1 MVSDAASVQVGL
13 SIHDHFWLA
22 DGCGGGGEM
31 TIIAPCTIR
40 RAKEWIKQT
49 HRHLPM
55 VNGGL
60 FAVALES
67 DSGALLGVAMAGHGP
82 QEWQGTKRLII
93 TRVAVADDVK
103 NGCSRLYGAICRAG
117 KALGYIEAWT
127 YTLPEESG
135 TSLRAAGFQYMGMT
149 DGGDHGRS
157 ARPRKPAV
165 RPEPKHR
172 WRRIL

>member
-1 MVSDAASVQVGL
+1 MS
-13 SIHDHFWLA
+13 
-22 DGCGGGGEM
+22 
-31 TIIAPCTIR
+31 TIAPCTIR

-49 HRHLPM
+49 HRHLPQ

-67 DSGALLGVAMAGHGP
+67 DSGDLLGVAIAGNGP

-117 KALGYIEAWT
+117 KALGYKEAWT
-127 YTLPEESG
+127 YTLPEEPG
-135 TSLRAAGFQYMGMT
+135 TSLRAAGFEHMGMT
-149 DGGDHGRS
+149 DGGEHGR
-157 ARPRKPAV
+157 ATRPRKPAV

-172 WRRIL
+172 WRRILSAKWS

>member
-1 MVSDAASVQVGL
+1 
-13 SIHDHFWLA
+13 
-22 DGCGGGGEM
+22 M
-31 TIIAPCTIR
+31 TVIAPCTIR

-49 HRHLPM
+49 HRHLPI

-93 TRVAVADDVK
+93 TRVAVADGVK

-117 KALGYIEAWT
+117 KALGYKEAWT
-127 YTLPEESG
+127 YTLPEEPG
-135 TSLRAAGFQYMGMT
+135 ISLRAAGFEHMGMT
-149 DGGDHGRS
+149 DGGEHSRS